1 MLVIPEEIK
10 EKFRADNR
18 TGDTA
23 RTVRLRF
30 YDEEIQLLF
39 PEETLFPDDEL
50 FPIDQDPIYVIDN
63 FQISNETLAIT
74 ESLCDSQDIT
84 FGSCDSAQFEITVA
98 DVLLDL
104 TGKEFM
110 ATVEIAGYEMA
121 LGIYTVDSF
130 IRQADRRL
138 KKITAYDRM
147 QKFNTDVA
155 EWYTGLTFPMT
166 LKQFRD
172 SLCEH
177 VGITQIDTTLPL
189 DDMEVTE
196 TIEPEQLSG
205 WDVLKAVCEING
217 CFGHIDKTGRLTYAF
232 LPKAGLFPAETL
244 FPDDEL
250 FPADMAN
257 YDNTET
263 LSYYNQSQTSYEDYV
278 VAPIERVQ
286 IRQEEGDVGA
296 IYGDGSNTYVIQ
308 GNFLVYG
315 KSADELL
322 SIAMAAHEQIS
333 GRTYKPCK
341 IVGPA
346 LPWVEVGD
354 GLVCYTSDDVIETYC
369 LKRTIKGVQRM
380 IDTYTVKGSIK
391 LEENFGIQAQIIQ
404 LAGKAAVIKKSVEEV
419 SVRVEDLKEY
429 TESQVSILANQITAE
444 VKRATEAEAKLSI
457 RADEI
462 TLSVKNLKEF
472 TESQISVLA
481 DRILMKVS
489 KGEVSSQLSIEP
501 DQITLKSN
509 RLSWTSTY
517 SSMTSDG
524 ILTCKGIKAVD
535 GTFTGT
541 LETDV
546 FYAGDDEVIFG
557 DFTVT
562 ADGTNVFKS
571 SDNSIVFQTR
581 EGGPLGSYPTLQISR
596 GSGTPSVITDHHM
609 ESLTGYFGEVYITGD
624 SWWEGWSLTKTMKD
638 VYSKISKLQNQIDD
652 I

>member
-333 GRTYKPCK
+333 SRTYKPCK